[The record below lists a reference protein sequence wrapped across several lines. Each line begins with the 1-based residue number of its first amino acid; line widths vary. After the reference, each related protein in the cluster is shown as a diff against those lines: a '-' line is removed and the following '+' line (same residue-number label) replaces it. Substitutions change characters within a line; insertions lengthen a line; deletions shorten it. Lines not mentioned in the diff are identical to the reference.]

1 MNTDQIINAIVA
13 DGTVRTLSIPAR
25 LAVALA
31 IGGAVAGTLFVAGL
45 GVRPDIA
52 GALQTWRFD
61 AKLAITLVCLAA
73 AAWSTAQLARPE
85 VDQRTALAPLLFPA
99 ALLGSA
105 AAWELASL
113 PAEAWAAS
121 AVGTNSLLCLA
132 AITLFSV
139 APLLSLLVTLRSG
152 APRSPVAAGA
162 AAGLLAGSLA
172 ATLYALHCFDD
183 SPLFVALWYA
193 PAIALVTL
201 AGAAAGA
208 RALRW

>member
-1 MNTDQIINAIVA
+1 MNTNQIINAIVA
-13 DGTVRTLSIPAR
+13 DGTVRTPSIPAR

-31 IGGAVAGTLFVAGL
+31 IGGGVAGALFVAGL
-45 GVRPDIA
+45 DVRPDIA
-52 GALQTWRFD
+52 GALHTWRFD
-61 AKLAITLVCLAA
+61 TKLAIALICLATA
-73 AAWSTAQLARPE
+73 SWSTAQLARPE
-85 VDQRTALAPLLFPA
+85 VDQRKALTPLLFPA
-99 ALLGSA
+99 ALLGLAVAS
-105 AAWELASL
+105 ELASL
-113 PAEAWAAS
+113 PADAWAAR

-132 AITLFSV
+132 AIPLLSV
-139 APLLSLLVTLRSG
+139 VPLLSLLLTLRGG

-183 SPLFVALWYA
+183 SPLFVALWYV

-201 AGAAAGA
+201 TGAAAGA

>member
-1 MNTDQIINAIVA
+1 MKTDQIINAIVT

-31 IGGAVAGTLFVAGL
+31 IGGGVAGALFAAGL

-61 AKLAITLVCLAA
+61 AKLAITLVGLGAA
-73 AAWSTAQLARPE
+73 LWSTAQLARPE
-85 VDQRTALAPLLFPA
+85 VDQRKALAPLLLPA
-99 ALLGSA
+99 ALLGLAVASELVSSPA
-105 AAWELASL
+105 DAWTAR
-113 PAEAWAAS
+113 
-121 AVGTNSLLCLA
+121 AVGTNSRLCLA
-132 AITLFSV
+132 AITLLSV

-152 APRSPVAAGA
+152 APRSPAAAGA

-183 SPLFVALWYA
+183 SPLFVGLWYV
-193 PAIALVTL
+193 PAIALL
-201 AGAAAGA
+201 ALTGAAAGS